1 MNNDITQI
9 SDQDLQTLFL
19 NTTLQGEVIKSNI
32 AVLASEIL
40 KRQALAEQAKQ
51 SAAQQIVLPQLKKIQ
66 LPTLPPI
73 NNETK

>member
-40 KRQALAEQAKQ
+40 KRQAFMMH
-51 SAAQQIVLPQLKKIQ
+51 
-66 LPTLPPI
+66 
-73 NNETK
+73 

>member
-9 SDQDLQTLFL
+9 SDSDLQTLFL

>member
-9 SDQDLQTLFL
+9 SDSDLLQLLL
-19 NTTLQGEVIKSNI
+19 NTTLQSELLKAQVSMIANEQFRRNQIK
-32 AVLASEIL
+32 
-40 KRQALAEQAKQ
+40 AEQEKQ
-51 SAAQQIVLPQLKKIQ
+51 AAQKIVLPQLKKIQ